1 MFENDECVKDMIK
14 FLDFI
19 HKREDVKPILKQIE
33 DVYENLESEEK
44 SLDKIDAILHNYF
57 GVKSN
62 DELMTLSEEKSEE
75 LYYFSIY
82 IESLFFN

>member
-1 MFENDECVKDMIK
+1 MFENDECVKYMIK

-44 SLDKIDAILHNYF
+44 ALDKIDAILHNYF

-82 IESLFFN
+82 IESLF